1 MMKIKFNEIEIEL
14 NKVNIFIREE
24 NELFIL
30 LHQIQNLNAEK
41 LYEKF
46 IGLLGKR
53 IKYNNRA
60 GKIFQIS
67 NDGKNIKFDI
77 QVQDGEENDINI
89 IEEPV
94 IINQQKYYGRTIK
107 IYQADKFI
115 TLIEGIP
122 SIEGMEKIR
131 LWGSDYIIISEGQE
145 EK

>member
-1 MMKIKFNEIEIEL
+1 MMKIKFNELEIEL
-14 NKVNIFIREE
+14 NKVNIFIKEE

-30 LHQIQNLNAEK
+30 LHQIQNLDAVE

-46 IGLLGKR
+46 IELLGKR

-60 GKIFQIS
+60 GEILQIS

-77 QVQDGEENDINI
+77 QVQDNEKNDIEI

-94 IINQQKYYGRTIK
+94 IINQQKYYGRTIRV
-107 IYQADKFI
+107 YQTDKFI

>member
-1 MMKIKFNEIEIEL
+1 MMKIKFNELEIEL
-14 NKVNIFIREE
+14 NKVNIFIKEE

-30 LHQIQNLNAEK
+30 LHQIQNLDAVE
-41 LYEKF
+41 LYERF
-46 IGLLGKR
+46 IELLGKR

-60 GKIFQIS
+60 GEILQIS

-77 QVQDGEENDINI
+77 QVQDNEKNDIEI

-94 IINQQKYYGRTIK
+94 IINQQKYYGRTIRVYK
-107 IYQADKFI
+107 TDKFI
-115 TLIEGIP
+115 TLIEGIS

>member
-1 MMKIKFNEIEIEL
+1 MMKIKFNELEIEL
-14 NKVNIFIREE
+14 NKVNVFIKEE

-30 LHQIQNLNAEK
+30 LHQIQNLDAEK

-46 IGLLGKR
+46 IELLEKR

-60 GKIFQIS
+60 GKIFQIA
-67 NDGKNIKFDI
+67 NDGKNINFDI
-77 QVQDGEENDINI
+77 QLQENEKNDIEI

-94 IINQQKYYGRTIK
+94 IINQQKYYGRTIR
-107 IYQADKFI
+107 IYQTDKFI

-122 SIEGMEKIR
+122 SIEEMEKIR

>member
-1 MMKIKFNEIEIEL
+1 MMKIKFNELEIEL
-14 NKVNIFIREE
+14 NKVNIFIKEE

-30 LHQIQNLNAEK
+30 LHQIQNLDAVE
-41 LYEKF
+41 LYDKF
-46 IGLLGKR
+46 IELLGKR

-60 GKIFQIS
+60 GEILQIS

-77 QVQDGEENDINI
+77 QLQDNEENDIEI

-94 IINQQKYYGRTIK
+94 IINQQKYYGRTIRVYK
-107 IYQADKFI
+107 TDKFI
-115 TLIEGIP
+115 TLMEGI
-122 SIEGMEKIR
+122 SNIEGMKKIR